1 MMYDKIFGIIRGFG
15 SLFGGALAFMYG
27 RMDELL
33 YTLIAF
39 IVLDYATGLIKAGIE
54 KRLNSSVGF
63 KGIAKKLL
71 ILLLVGAGNL
81 VDRVTGSGGVIRSI
95 IVLFFICN
103 EALSI
108 IENASAMGVPFPKQ
122 IKTLLEQLKKE
133 NDEGSE
139 HDEICNQQKGE
150 AD

>member
-1 MMYDKIFGIIRGFG
+1 MHDKIFGIIRGFG
-15 SLFGGALAFMYG
+15 SLIGGALAFMYG

-33 YTLIAF
+33 YTLIGF

-54 KRLNSSVGF
+54 RRLNSTVGF
-63 KGIAKKLL
+63 KGIAKKVL